1 MQTADSLEKPLMLVK
16 TEVRRS
22 GWQRM
27 RWLDGIINAMHELG
41 QAPGD
46 GGGGLGGGVG
56 TGKPGVMQFMQ
67 S

>member
-27 RWLDGIINAMHELG
+27 RWLDGIINAMDMNWGKLQEMG
-41 QAPGD
+41 V
-46 GGGGLGGGVG
+46 GGVG